1 MESRSPLQ
9 TLAHPSTSQTQ
20 ERKKILGG
28 FSAESIN
35 ESRATSQ
42 VTITGS
48 KSLFTHSS
56 LTLDFFS
63 NVFDENVII
72 DAPPPMGRLSACC
85 ISSFCLCSW
94 FAPMGPKFSE
104 PPFSS
109 RLSLDSYSVGG
120 FVPCFVSL

>member
-1 MESRSPLQ
+1 MN
-9 TLAHPSTSQTQ
+9 
-20 ERKKILGG
+20 GG

-94 FAPMGPKFSE
+94 FAPMGPKFQRTAVQF
-104 PPFSS
+104 PVKLR
-109 RLSLDSYSVGG
+109 RLLRGR
-120 FVPCFVSL
+120 FRTLFRFALILR